1 MSDSLKEFQRKIKSR
16 KFAIENSWKADAL
29 LQDEVP
35 SPSNGQEPSQ
45 DPYDWESRCALLNE
59 NLLEADANKFTDGY
73 FPIFSRKKY
82 LGRFIVFWK
91 RAIRKLLKI
100 FWGWYIFPIF
110 ERTNYFHAK
119 MVNAVSLE
127 RELLVQLQQQLLSE
141 KRDRENEYSSI
152 RAGVADLSMRMQQLA
167 NSQAELHDAI
177 RGVAD
182 LSMRVQQL
190 ANSQVELH
198 DAIRGVQDDTEELK
212 HTAEERL
219 RQLDKQLTDLNEM
232 VADLNKDY
240 RRNDLDMSDEFY
252 HDFEEAFRGSQED
265 IKNRLQIYVPIIKEH
280 LPNWKNGT
288 FVDVGSG
295 RGEWLDVLRENG
307 AVDCVGVDLNQTQN
321 KICEERGHRTVC
333 MDCVQYLQEQPDES
347 VNLVTGFQIIEHLP
361 LPVFVQML
369 KECKRALK
377 PGGMI
382 LFETPNPDNLSV
394 GADTFYLDP
403 SHKRPLVPHLTRFL
417 VQYCGFDGVQ
427 VIGANAHNAFIKF
440 PDNQIGEENEK
451 LVQHLNDISWK
462 LFGPQDYA
470 IFAVKG

>member
-45 DPYDWESRCALLNE
+45 DPYDWESRYALLNE
-59 NLLEADANKFTDGY
+59 NLLEADANKYTDGY
-73 FPIFSRKKY
+73 FPICSRKKY
-82 LGRFIVFWK
+82 VGKFIVFWK
-91 RAIRKLLKI
+91 RAVRKLLKI
-100 FWGWYIFPIF
+100 FLGWYIFPIF
-110 ERTNYFHAK
+110 ARTNHFRGK

-141 KRDRENEYSSI
+141 KSDRENEYSSI
-152 RAGVADLSMRMQQLA
+152 RASVADLSMRMQQLEK
-167 NSQAELHDAI
+167 SQDELHDAI
-177 RGVAD
+177 RGVRD
-182 LSMRVQQL
+182 
-190 ANSQVELH
+190 ET
-198 DAIRGVQDDTEELK
+198 GEWK
-212 HTAEERL
+212 HTAEEQI
-219 RQLDKQLTDLNEM
+219 RQLDKQLTDLNEK
-232 VADLNKDY
+232 VTDLDRY
-240 RRNDLDMSDEFY
+240 CHRNDLDMSDEFY
-252 HDFEEAFRGSQED
+252 HDFEETFRGSQED
-265 IKNRLQIYVPIIKEH
+265 IRNRLQVYVPIIKEH
-280 LPNWKNGT
+280 LPNWENGT

-295 RGEWLDVLRENG
+295 RGEWLDVLKENG
-307 AVDCVGVDLNQTQN
+307 AADYVGVDLNHTQN

-333 MDCVQYLQEQPDES
+333 MDCVQYLQEQPSES
-347 VNLVTGFQIIEHLP
+347 VDLVTGFQIIEHLP

-369 KECKRALK
+369 EECRRVLK

-394 GADTFYLDP
+394 GADMFYMDP
-403 SHKRPLVPHLTRFL
+403 SHKRPLVPNLTRFF
-417 VQYCGFDGVQ
+417 VQYCGFYEIQ
-427 VIGANAHNAFIKF
+427 VIDTNTHDAYIEF
-440 PDNQIGEENEK
+440 PNNQIGEENKK